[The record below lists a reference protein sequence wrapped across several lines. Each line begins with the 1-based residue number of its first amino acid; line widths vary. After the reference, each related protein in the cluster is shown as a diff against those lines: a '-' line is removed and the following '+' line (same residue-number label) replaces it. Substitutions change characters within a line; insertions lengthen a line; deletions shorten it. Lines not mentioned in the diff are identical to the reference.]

1 VKKPKK
7 ESSELG
13 GFFPNV
19 FVVQTADPGQCNHFV
34 INRFFRLNRAAYGW
48 IFVKMIMSTVPMVVF
63 DVFLKQ
69 FVQVVLVENNHM
81 IEHLPAATSNPTLS
95 NVIPPTPRRFD
106 QT

>member
-34 INRFFRLNRAAYGW
+34 IIRFFRLNRATYGW
-48 IFVKMIMSTVPMVVF
+48 IFVKMVMSPIMVIIS
-63 DVFLKQ
+63 DVFLQ
-69 FVQVVLVENNHM
+69 QTVQVVLIKNYYM
-81 IEHLPAATSNPTLS
+81 IEQFPATTAYPAFRNAILPGTA
-95 NVIPPTPRRFD
+95 D
-106 QT
+106 